1 MIIQVGKVFP
11 YHCHGFLCILLFYRI
26 VLLNM
31 NKEGISVLILHTP
44 FLQNSTFEY
53 EQRGYFRF
61 NFAYSFSTE

>member
-31 NKEGISVLILHTP
+31 NKEGISVIIRKECLCYNET
-44 FLQNSTFEY
+44 N
-53 EQRGYFRF
+53 
-61 NFAYSFSTE
+61 

>member
-31 NKEGISVLILHTP
+31 NKEGISVLIRQECLCYNET
-44 FLQNSTFEY
+44 N
-53 EQRGYFRF
+53 
-61 NFAYSFSTE
+61 

>member
-31 NKEGISVLILHTP
+31 NKEGISVLIRKECLNK
-44 FLQNSTFEY
+44 LS
-53 EQRGYFRF
+53 
-61 NFAYSFSTE
+61 